1 MRLVRNEALSRMLV
15 ATYVQGEKLMD
26 DAISHLNRFA
36 YERQL
41 VKDTLKHAH
50 LHCYL
55 ISVMWGGGI
64 LSVIFGVL
72 IWVS

>member
-55 ISVMWGGGI
+55 VASIWGGCV
-64 LSVIFGVL
+64 LSLIFGVL
-72 IWVS
+72 WIDG

>member
-1 MRLVRNEALSRMLV
+1 
-15 ATYVQGEKLMD
+15 MD